1 MESHAWLPSPKG
13 EAASIGG
20 LAAIGSY
27 RESGIGLFPT
37 AVAQFNFRGGLI

>member
-1 MESHAWLPSPKG
+1 MESHAWLPSPKS

-27 RESGIGLFPT
+27 REAGTGLFST